1 MLRSRMALTWLSECR
16 TMVKALL
23 HRGGGMDIFADGF
36 IVGEDGAYRVK
47 TRDRPIPA

>member
-23 HRGGGMDIFADGF
+23 HRGG
-36 IVGEDGAYRVK
+36 EDGAYRVK